1 MKDLLVILKNS
12 PYRTECSKL
21 ALNLAITFATFD
33 QKISVLIIGDGC
45 FQLHP
50 DQNTGHSH
58 HRNHLKTLKSL
69 SLYDIENIYIESISL
84 KNSGLDSNNIDEKFK
99 IISNDFAKKLI
110 SDSDH
115 ILGF

>member
-1 MKDLLVILKNS
+1 MKDLLVILKSS
-12 PYRTECSKL
+12 PYRTPLSKL
-21 ALNLAITFATFD
+21 ALDLAITFATFD
-33 QKISVLIIGDGC
+33 QKVSILITGDGC

-50 DQNTGHSH
+50 DQSTEHSH

-69 SLYDIENIYIESISL
+69 GLYDIEDVYIEAISL
-84 KNSGLDSNNIDEKFK
+84 KNSGLDPNNIDEKFK

-115 ILGF
+115 IFGF

>member
-1 MKDLLVILKNS
+1 MKNLLVILKNS

-33 QKISVLIIGDGC
+33 QKINILIIGDGC

-50 DQNTGHSH
+50 DQNTKHSH

-69 SLYDIENIYIESISL
+69 SLYDIENIYIESTSL
-84 KNSGLDSNNIDEKFK
+84 ENSGFDSDNIDEKFT
-99 IISNDFAKKLI
+99 IITNEFAKKLI
-110 SDSDH
+110 TDADH
-115 ILGF
+115 IFGF

>member
-1 MKDLLVILKNS
+1 MRKDLLVILKNS

-50 DQNTGHSH
+50 DQNTGQCH

-69 SLYDIENIYIESISL
+69 FVSFRTFLKTLKTSSRSIGTFL
-84 KNSGLDSNNIDEKFK
+84 RTQRTL
-99 IISNDFAKKLI
+99 
-110 SDSDH
+110 
-115 ILGF
+115 

>member
-1 MKDLLVILKNS
+1 MRELLVILKNS

-33 QKISVLIIGDGC
+33 QKISILIIGDGC

-50 DQNTGHSH
+50 DQNTEHSY

-69 SLYDIENIYIESISL
+69 SFYDIENIYIESTSL
-84 KNSGLDSNNIDEKFK
+84 KNSGIDSGNIDEKF
-99 IISNDFAKKLI
+99 IIINSDFAKKLI
-110 SDSDH
+110 TNADH
-115 ILGF
+115 IFGF